1 MASPARLA
9 RLYPFVFLAFI
20 TLFLTLGL
28 VGVDRSCLD
37 AADSTYLITSRAL
50 AEGQMPYRDFLV
62 AHPPLLF
69 LLGAPLAKL
78 GAGVIP
84 FRIFTLLLMA
94 GLGVAVW
101 RLALRITA
109 NQQLAIVAGVLTL
122 FAPLGLFF
130 SKTFI
135 NDYLVS
141 LIAVLSILLLM
152 RRTRA
157 AIAGAGVLAVLGTLT
172 KLTILPFILVCII
185 YVLIF
190 RRKLSWIYIT
200 IAVGGSLAA
209 ALAAQWIT
217 DGAYLADILGAQS
230 SKGYNFANL
239 FDGLRRIWQMDWP
252 LMVPAWVGAWFAAK
266 ALRNRDKLGG
276 QLKGRLFLLV
286 GWLLAGVT
294 VLGTLPAE
302 GHDTN
307 LFLIAEPAV
316 AVLAAWGIVALAERG
331 SLVPLLLIAAWLV
344 FAVPNLVNKGGDY
357 FFRSNES
364 DVAVI
369 VAETMNR
376 STDCQPVLI
385 PGCYALEAG
394 RPVTLDFYDPFLWEE
409 KYKRGDENAIGL
421 FDGLRIDLAEVKP
434 PVVVFGE
441 DQPSAEI
448 LQPELGDRY
457 QVDSS
462 SESWPPVDLWVPKA
476 AKAPG

>member
-9 RLYPFVFLAFI
+9 RFYPLVLLAFI
-20 TLFLTLGL
+20 VLFLALGL
-28 VGVDRSCLD
+28 AGVDRSCLD

-50 AEGQMPYRDFLV
+50 ADGQMPYRDFLV

-69 LLGAPLAKL
+69 LLGAPMAKI

-84 FRIFTLLLMA
+84 FRIFTLLVMA
-94 GLGVAVW
+94 GLGAAVW
-101 RLALRITA
+101 RLAFRITA
-109 NQQLAIVAGVLTL
+109 NQELALVAGVLTL

-141 LIAVLSILLLM
+141 LIAVVSILLLM
-152 RRTRA
+152 GKSRA
-157 AIAGAGVLAVLGTLT
+157 AIASAGAIAVLGTLT
-172 KLTILPFILVCII
+172 KLTILPFILVCIA

-190 RRKLSWIYIT
+190 RRKLSWIYIAVT
-200 IAVGGSLAA
+200 VGGSLAA
-209 ALAAQWIT
+209 ALVAQWLT

-230 SKGYNFANL
+230 SKGYDFANL

-252 LMVPAWVGAWFAAK
+252 LMIPAWVGAWFAIK
-266 ALRNRDKLGG
+266 ALRNREKLGG
-276 QLKGRLFLLV
+276 ELKGRLFLLV
-286 GWLLAGVT
+286 GWLLAGVA

-316 AVLAAWGIVALAERG
+316 ALLAAWGIVALAERG
-331 SLVPLLLIAAWLV
+331 SLVPLLLIAAWMV
-344 FAVPNLVNKGGDY
+344 FAVPNLVNKSGDY

-369 VAETMNR
+369 VAETINR
-376 STDCQPVLI
+376 SADCQPVLI
-385 PGCYALEAG
+385 PGCYALEAD

-409 KYKRGDENAIGL
+409 KYKRGDENAINL
-421 FDGLRIDLAEVKP
+421 FDGLRLELAEVKP
-434 PVVVFGE
+434 PVVAFSEG
-441 DQPSAEI
+441 QPAAEI
-448 LQPELGDRY
+448 LQPELGDHY
-457 QVDSS
+457 QVDYS
-462 SESWPPVDLWVPKA
+462 SESWPPMSLLVPKE

>member
-9 RLYPFVFLAFI
+9 RFYPFVFLAFVV
-20 TLFLTLGL
+20 LFLTLGL

-50 AEGQMPYRDFLV
+50 ADGQMPYRDFLV

-69 LLGAPLAKL
+69 LLGAPLAKM

-84 FRIFTLLLMA
+84 FRVFTLLLMA

-101 RLALRITA
+101 RLAFRITA
-109 NQQLAIVAGVLTL
+109 NQQLALVAGVLTL

-152 RRTRA
+152 GRSRA
-157 AIAGAGVLAVLGTLT
+157 AIAGAGALAVMGTLT
-172 KLTILPFILVCII
+172 KLTILPFILVCIA

-190 RRKLSWIYIT
+190 RRKLSWIYI
-200 IAVGGSLAA
+200 AMALGGSLAA
-209 ALAAQWIT
+209 ALAAQWLT

-252 LMVPAWVGAWFAAK
+252 LMVPAWAGAWFAAK

-316 AVLAAWGIVALAERG
+316 AVMAAWGIVALAERG
-331 SLVPLLLIAAWLV
+331 GLVPLLLISAWLV
-344 FAVPNLVNKGGDY
+344 FAVPNLVNKSGDY

-376 STDCQPVLI
+376 GTDCQPVLI

-394 RPVTLDFYDPFLWEE
+394 RPVTLDFHDPFLWEE

-421 FDGLRIDLAEVKP
+421 FDGLRMDLDQEKP
-434 PVVVFGE
+434 PVVIFAEG
-441 DQPSAEI
+441 QPSAEI
-448 LQPELGDRY
+448 LQPELGDHY
-457 QVDSS
+457 QADYS
-462 SESWPPVDLWVPKA
+462 SESWPPVTLWVPKA
-476 AKAPG
+476 SKPPG